1 MGKDKKKSIIVLIV
15 AVLALALLVFVDL
28 FGVAGK
34 FKAKDIRLGL
44 DLRGGASITYEVK
57 GKVSEQDIK
66 DTISKLSKRVES
78 YSTEATV
85 QKEGDK
91 RIAVNIPGV
100 TDETK
105 VFKELNEPGTVEFKL
120 ENSDEVLITGD
131 DIKNSSVGTNS
142 ESVGAQS
149 YVVNL
154 EFNSKG
160 TQKFAKVTSENVGK
174 NLQIFYNGEMVSNA
188 TIQSAITGGK
198 GQISGDFTHDEADK
212 LSTYIR

>member
-28 FGVAGK
+28 FGIAGK

-57 GKVSEQDIK
+57 GKASDQDIE
-66 DTISKLSKRVES
+66 DTMEKLSKRVES

-105 VFKELNEPGTVEFKL
+105 VFQELNEPGTVEFKL
-120 ENSDEVLITGD
+120 QDSDEVLLTGED
-131 DIKNSSVGTNS
+131 VKDASVGVDS
-142 ESVGAQS
+142 ESVGAQN
-149 YVVNL
+149 YVVSL
-154 EFNSKG
+154 EFNSNGAK
-160 TQKFAKVTSENVGK
+160 KFAKVTSENIGK
-174 NLQIFYNGEMVSNA
+174 NLQIYYNG
-188 TIQSAITGGK
+188 
-198 GQISGDFTHDEADK
+198 
-212 LSTYIR
+212 

>member
-105 VFKELNEPGTVEFKL
+105 VFKELNSSFRGKTYNEFVSAFNQFEGFSAHLSNYDNCYFWLNFMNLTVKAVYTSNRDCYIDTKEIYYTTDNGKKIVARNNWTEFYYC
-120 ENSDEVLITGD
+120 I
-131 DIKNSSVGTNS
+131 
-142 ESVGAQS
+142 
-149 YVVNL
+149 
-154 EFNSKG
+154 
-160 TQKFAKVTSENVGK
+160 
-174 NLQIFYNGEMVSNA
+174 
-188 TIQSAITGGK
+188 
-198 GQISGDFTHDEADK
+198 
-212 LSTYIR
+212 